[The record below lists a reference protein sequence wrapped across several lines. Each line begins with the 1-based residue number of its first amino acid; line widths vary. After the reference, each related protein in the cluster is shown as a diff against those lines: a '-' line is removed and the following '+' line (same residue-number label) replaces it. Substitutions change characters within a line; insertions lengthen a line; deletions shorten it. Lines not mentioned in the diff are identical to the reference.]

1 MQVSHRNSS
10 TDDPMFEKALSK
22 AVKQCNVREPYYMQV
37 STADDSKS
45 DKVTYLI
52 IINFTKTITTQP
64 LL

>member
-1 MQVSHRNSS
+1 
-10 TDDPMFEKALSK
+10 MFEKALSK

-52 IINFTKTITTQP
+52 IINFTKSITTQP
-64 LL
+64 LR